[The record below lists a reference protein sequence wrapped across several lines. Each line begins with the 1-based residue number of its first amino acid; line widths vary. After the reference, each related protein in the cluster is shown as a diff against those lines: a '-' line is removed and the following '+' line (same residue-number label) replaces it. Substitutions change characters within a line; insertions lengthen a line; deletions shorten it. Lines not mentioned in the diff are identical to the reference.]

1 MTITLDTPVTDFPG
15 VGPARAKKLEK
26 LGILR
31 AADLLTYYPRDYEDR
46 RRIWSIWAAPLGEG
60 GRQLRHPLPHL
71 LQPVLSEKFLPAWGG
86 VCVLWGDPGA
96 GLPPLYGQSGL

>member
-31 AADLLTYYPRDYEDR
+31 DLN
-46 RRIWSIWAAPLGEG
+46 G
-60 GRQLRHPLPHL
+60 GTKCLI
-71 LQPVLSEKFLPAWGG
+71 EKA
-86 VCVLWGDPGA
+86 
-96 GLPPLYGQSGL
+96 SMR